1 MRGPIQKFRLQFIS
15 ISIASLAIVLI
26 TTVGLMIG
34 ADFSRARGDANRV
47 MGALVRNGG
56 QLTPRDSRQFAN
68 SNQGPING
76 FINNRINPDSVY
88 QYRYFSVAIGKNNKL
103 KILNWQNSKVY
114 GVSQSKILDTARSI
128 LAKKQTKGMIHLAKN
143 SYAYEVVANS
153 NGKRMIIFL
162 NISLIFERSWT
173 LLRIGILLTFGAL
186 IFFALILIIL
196 SRRAIQPVV
205 RSYEKQQQFIS
216 NAGHELKTPLAIISA
231 NTEMEEM
238 MGHES
243 EWTKSTKQQTER
255 LTELVNRLISMA
267 RLGETGDL
275 ALSKVDFSN
284 IVEDCTNSFS
294 SVMKN
299 DGKTYQ
305 VEVQDGLNV
314 MAEKQSLM
322 EVVNILLDNA
332 HKYCTEKGTVKVQL
346 NKGRFNQS
354 AVLRV
359 SNSFVEDK
367 KINYNTFFDRFYRQ
381 DESHNSKKS
390 GFGIGLAMARDIVQA
405 FKGKISVFYKDGMIH
420 FEVSL
425 KLVK

>member
-34 ADFSRARGDANRV
+34 ADFSRAHGDAERV
-47 MGALVRNGG
+47 MGTLVRNGG
-56 QLTPRDSRQFAN
+56 QLSPRDSKRVIN
-68 SNQGPING
+68 NQSPING
-76 FINNRINPDSVY
+76 FINSRANPDSVY
-88 QYRYFSVAIGKNNKL
+88 QYRYFTIAIGKNNKL
-103 KILNWQNSKVY
+103 KILNWENSKVY
-114 GVSQSKILDTARSI
+114 GVSQDKILDTAKSI
-128 LAKKQTKGMIHLAKN
+128 LDKKHNKGMIHLAKN

-153 NGKRMIIFL
+153 NGRRMIIFL
-162 NISLIFERSWT
+162 NISLIFEKSWM
-173 LLRIGILLTFGAL
+173 LLRIGIILTIGAL

-196 SRRAIQPVV
+196 SGKAIQPVV
-205 RSYEKQQQFIS
+205 RSYEKQQQFIT

-238 MGHES
+238 MGNES

-255 LTELVNRLISMA
+255 LTELINRLISMA

-275 ALSKVDFSN
+275 TLSKVDFSSV
-284 IVEDCTNSFS
+284 VEDCAKSFS

-305 VEVQDGLNV
+305 VEVQNGLDV
-314 MAEKQSLM
+314 LAEKQSLM

-332 HKYCTEKGTVKVQL
+332 HKYCTDKGTVKVNL
-346 NKGRFNQS
+346 HRSRFNQNV
-354 AVLRV
+354 VLRV
-359 SNSFVEDK
+359 SNSFVTDK
-367 KINYNTFFDRFYRQ
+367 KINYDTFFDRFYRE

-390 GFGIGLAMARDIVQA
+390 GFGIGLAMARDIVHA
-405 FKGKISVFYKDGMIH
+405 FKGKISVFHKDGMIH

-425 KLVK
+425 KLAK